1 MKRVRVDDL
10 KNNLSRYLNHVR
22 AGGTVVVL
30 YRDRAVAKIVPMET
44 ETGPEDDEA
53 RIAALERHGLARRG
67 TGGMRQW
74 LKTHRPI
81 KVELRPAPPLVVE
94 FRVLRPR

>member
-1 MKRVRVDDL
+1 MKRARVGDL
-10 KNNLSRYLNHVR
+10 KNNLSRYLDHVR

-30 YRDRAVAKIVPMET
+30 HRDRPVAKIVPIRT
-44 ETGPEDDEA
+44 EAGPEGDEA

-74 LKTHRPI
+74 LKTHRPL
-81 KVELRPAPPLVVE
+81 KVAGRSLVQGLIE
-94 FRVLRPR
+94 ERRGGC